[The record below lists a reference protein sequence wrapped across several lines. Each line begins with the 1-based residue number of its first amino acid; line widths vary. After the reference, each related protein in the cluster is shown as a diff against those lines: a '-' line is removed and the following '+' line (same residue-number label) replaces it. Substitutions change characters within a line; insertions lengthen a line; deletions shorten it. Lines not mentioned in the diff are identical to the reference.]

1 MYRFFCDHT
10 QLQNGTFRI
19 TGEDVRHIRLVLRM
33 KPGEEILVS
42 CGDDWEYTCEITD
55 LAEDEVLAKVTDVQK
70 PGRELPSRITL
81 FQCLPKGD
89 KMETVIQKAVELGT
103 AEIVPV
109 ASKRCVVKLDQKK
122 AKARVARWNAV
133 AESAAKQAKRMVIPT
148 VRDVLTFPEALSYAQ
163 AAGRDLSMP
172 EQPVL
177 LIPYEHASGM
187 EKTRELLSQ
196 IRPGQPVA
204 VLIGPEGGFEETEVQ
219 AAQEAGFRTIT
230 LGKRILRTET
240 AGMTVLSVLMYLLEE
255 N

>member
-1 MYRFFCDHT
+1 MGVAAFPRPRKLAQMFPEIWPAST
-10 QLQNGTFRI
+10 GSSRVPGNSLQR
-19 TGEDVRHIRLVLRM
+19 TGEI
-33 KPGEEILVS
+33 
-42 CGDDWEYTCEITD
+42 
-55 LAEDEVLAKVTDVQK
+55 
-70 PGRELPSRITL
+70 SR
-81 FQCLPKGD
+81 
-89 KMETVIQKAVELGT
+89 
-103 AEIVPV
+103 
-109 ASKRCVVKLDQKK
+109 
-122 AKARVARWNAV
+122 
-133 AESAAKQAKRMVIPT
+133 AKRMVIPT

-196 IRPGQPVA
+196 IRTGQPVA